1 MKMAWADLA
10 LISALTGVFLGG
22 VIVLAKLRPL
32 ETAPQTVAVL
42 QQQQPDPGGTATV
55 VWQLLGTRTAELA
68 KCRQHHEPAWFSPC
82 GWYTTTLALRT
93 AGPDSGIPTPQLP
106 STP

>member
-1 MKMAWADLA
+1 MRMTWPELA

-42 QQQQPDPGGTATV
+42 QQQHPDPGGTATV

-68 KCRQHHEPAWFSPC
+68 KCRQHHEAALISAFA
-82 GWYTTTLALRT
+82 WYTTTLAMQT
-93 AGPDSGIPTPQLP
+93 ACPDSGVPTPNIP
-106 STP
+106 SP